1 MDFFVPRND
10 IGNVTFHRLRLGGS
24 DTDIR
29 HLEDICARIV
39 GGALQLNTSEFCF

>member
-10 IGNVTFHRLRLGGS
+10 IGDAAFHRLRLCS
-24 DTDIR
+24 ADTDIR
-29 HLEDICARIV
+29 HLVDICARIV